1 MSLRYTFVTVRANCN
16 ALTPKWFN
24 EDMPI
29 IASDELYNRMPQET
43 GTQITLIS
51 GRQEGYSDIT
61 LFFSDVCTTLGFNP
75 FKVAD
80 FQINSGGLASMEK
93 DVIDAFMGTYEEF
106 NNNTNYFW
114 EYEDSHD
121 DRHLGGRYLGSV
133 DNQASYGQ
141 TTYTGSEYDT
151 LFCNYIKLATFYSS
165 NDGCTYQVEIWPEE
179 SISTGNI
186 SVNHFQRNNDNQI
199 KTCHIFINIWKDA
212 NTNIYNFN
220 VKLGGGFY
228 TTKMTNRI
236 DTYLDG
242 ADLGHIYNPSNPM
255 DNKEQEGDEG
265 GNGDWDN
272 ESDPIPVPDLPS
284 IDITAL
290 GGLHL
295 YKINASAFASLMS
308 FMNSTEP
315 GAAIAKWFINPIQAI
330 SACYILPYPI
340 KGTSDTTV
348 TLLGLPTTIAAN
360 ACPPWTEWNL
370 GSVYIKTRFGDC
382 FLDYAPTTR
391 VSLYLPFCG
400 VKPLNTD
407 DVIGHNV
414 GIVYHFDNL
423 SGTCVV
429 YVTIDTNVKYT
440 FSGSCAVGVPIS
452 QSNWGQ
458 TYIAA
463 ATAAAGFASG
473 IVSGASGAIAAG
485 GNMNTVIGN
494 ALTQGIRQSGGLSA
508 FNAKPTISRSGSIT
522 GSAAALGY
530 NKPFLIIE
538 RPVKTKMGDPTPLI
552 GNTTSRIMPL
562 GSLSGFTSIEQCHLH
577 GITATAAELDEI
589 ERLLYEGVIL

>member
-1 MSLRYTFVTVRANCN
+1 MRYSFLTVVSWATDAYINR
-16 ALTPKWFN
+16 
-24 EDMPI
+24 DMPI
-29 IASDELYNRMPQET
+29 LASDDLYNRMPEDVSQRVT
-43 GTQITLIS
+43 IAS
-51 GRQEGYSDIT
+51 GRTEGYTDIS
-61 LFFSDVCTTLGFNP
+61 LFFADVCKAIGFNP
-75 FKVAD
+75 FKVTTYN
-80 FQINSGGLASMEK
+80 INTGGSSTIEK
-93 DVIDAFMGTYEEF
+93 EVLDAFMAEYGIYDSNFLNYYPTRDYDIGGTWFSDGYA
-106 NNNTNYFW
+106 
-114 EYEDSHD
+114 
-121 DRHLGGRYLGSV
+121 GP
-133 DNQASYGQ
+133 QASMGQ
-141 TTYTGSEYDT
+141 TKYGGESNYNVIFYQT
-151 LFCNYIKLATFYSS
+151 LTLNSFFTT
-165 NDGCTYQVEIWPEE
+165 NDGTVCEFEIWPEDA
-179 SISTGNI
+179 ISSGVVSTA
-186 SVNHFQRNNDNQI
+186 HFQRNNDNQI
-199 KTCHIFINIWKDA
+199 KTCHLFINIWK
-212 NTNIYNFN
+212 NETTGLYNYS
-220 VKLGGGFY
+220 VQIGGGY
-228 TTKMTNRI
+228 YNTTRTDR
-236 DTYLDG
+236 LDNQING
-242 ADLGHIYNPSNPM
+242 AELGHIYNPSNPL

-265 GNGDWDN
+265 GNGDWDS
-272 ESDPIPVPDLPS
+272 ESDPVPVPDLPD

-295 YKINASAFASLMS
+295 YKISASAFASLMS

-340 KGTSDTTV
+340 KGTSSATV
-348 TLLGLPTTIAAN
+348 SLLGLPTTIPAD
-360 ACPPWTEWNL
+360 ACPPWTEWDL

-400 VKPLNTD
+400 VKPLNAD

-423 SGTCVV
+423 SGTCVA
-429 YVTIDTNVKYT
+429 YVTIDTNVRYT

-452 QSNWGQ
+452 QNNWGQ

-485 GNMNTVIGN
+485 GNMNTVLGN
-494 ALTQGIRQSGGLSA
+494 ALTQGIKESGGLSA

-530 NKPFLIIE
+530 EKPFLIIE

-552 GNTTSRIMPL
+552 GNTTSRVMPL
-562 GSLSGFTSIEQCHLH
+562 GSLSGFTSIQQCHLH
-577 GITATAAELDEI
+577 GIPATAAELDEI

>member
-1 MSLRYTFVTVRANCN
+1 MRYTFFTVLRYTDPDNPINYDMPILASDALYARMPEDINTRTTILSGREEGYDDISLFFADICN
-16 ALTPKWFN
+16 AL
-24 EDMPI
+24 
-29 IASDELYNRMPQET
+29 A
-43 GTQITLIS
+43 
-51 GRQEGYSDIT
+51 
-61 LFFSDVCTTLGFNP
+61 FNP
-75 FKVAD
+75 FAVKK
-80 FQINSGGLASMEK
+80 FMLAYDAVDTIEQE
-93 DVIDAFMGTYEEF
+93 VIEAFMGEYEVTSSNFQNYYPAIVEGQWLGYSF
-106 NNNTNYFW
+106 FGNGYGNGQASIAITNYGGQTNYYATLYNCIKIQSFYSQSDGISYEFEVW
-114 EYEDSHD
+114 PEDSITS
-121 DRHLGGRYLGSV
+121 G
-133 DNQASYGQ
+133 
-141 TTYTGSEYDT
+141 
-151 LFCNYIKLATFYSS
+151 
-165 NDGCTYQVEIWPEE
+165 
-179 SISTGNI
+179 SIST
-186 SVNHFQRNNDNQI
+186 SHFVRDNDNMI
-199 KTCHIFINIWKDA
+199 KTCHVFINIWKNA
-212 NTNIYNFN
+212 TTGKYNFN
-220 VKLGGGFY
+220 VQVGSGYYKASQ
-228 TTKMTNRI
+228 TTYA
-236 DTYLDG
+236 DTYLNG
-242 ADLGHIYNPSNPM
+242 ADLGHIYNPANPM

-360 ACPPWTEWNL
+360 ACPPWTEWDL

-429 YVTIDTNVKYT
+429 YVTIDTNVRYT

-452 QSNWGQ
+452 QNNWGQ

-473 IVSGASGAIAAG
+473 IVSGASGALAAG

-494 ALTQGIRQSGGLSA
+494 ALTQGIKQSGGLSA

-552 GNTTSRIMPL
+552 GNTTSRVMPL

>member
-1 MSLRYTFVTVRANCN
+1 MHYSFVTVLGWNGTAYVNDD
-16 ALTPKWFN
+16 L
-24 EDMPI
+24 PI
-29 IASDELYNRMPQET
+29 LASDDLYNRMPVDDT
-43 GTQITLIS
+43 RITILS
-51 GRQEGYSDIT
+51 GRQEGYSDMT
-61 LFFSDVCTTLGFNP
+61 LFFSDVCTALDFNP
-75 FKVAD
+75 FKVAE
-80 FQINSGGLASMEK
+80 FGINHGGLASMEK
-93 DVIDAFMGTYEEF
+93 DVLDAFMADYH
-106 NNNTNYFW
+106 
-114 EYEDSHD
+114 EDNGGMLHYWQVGD
-121 DRHLGGRYLGSV
+121 ADHALGGRWLNDGYGN
-133 DNQASYGQ
+133 NQASYSQTNYGGQ
-141 TTYTGSEYDT
+141 SNFRA
-151 LFCNYIKLATFYSS
+151 LFYNCISLASFYSS
-165 NDGCTYQVEIWPEE
+165 NDGITYEFEIWPDA
-179 SISTGNI
+179 SITSGVIDT
-186 SVNHFQRNNDNQI
+186 SHFQRNNDNQI
-199 KTCHIFINIWKDA
+199 RNCHIFINIWQDP
-212 NTNIYNFN
+212 NTKIYNFT
-220 VKLGGGFY
+220 VQLGGGYY
-228 TTKMTNRI
+228 TTEYTNKI
-236 DTYLDG
+236 DNYLNG
-242 ADLGHIYNPSNPM
+242 ADLGHIYNPSNPL

-272 ESDPIPVPDLPS
+272 ESDPTPVPDLPS

-315 GAAIAKWFINPIQAI
+315 GAAITKWFINPIQAI

-340 KGTSDTTV
+340 KGTADTTV
-348 TLLGLPTTIAAN
+348 TLLGLPTTIPAN
-360 ACPPWTEWNL
+360 ACPPWTNWDL

-391 VSLYLPFCG
+391 TSLYLPFCG

-429 YVTIDTNVKYT
+429 YVTIDTNVRYT

-452 QSNWGQ
+452 QNNWGQ

-508 FNAKPTISRSGSIT
+508 FNSKPTISRSGSIT

-552 GNTTSRIMPL
+552 GNTTSRVMPL

-589 ERLLYEGVIL
+589 ERLLYEGVIF